1 MIGNPDINRK
11 SLARGAKL
19 IVQEEAFEER
29 HERLLSQEREGQM
42 FRCTSS
48 DAADIWGRALMDLS
62 DEHRKFAINSAV
74 DTLPHNANL
83 HLWRKRNDDA
93 CPLCGDR
100 QTLIHVLNA
109 CPVALQARRYN
120 HRHDAVLRK
129 IVAVVSN
136 HLLPTETLTSDL
148 SNYQF
153 PHHIVPTSS
162 RPDIVW
168 WDDTKKKL
176 NLVEL
181 TICFET
187 SFDGAA
193 ERKQAKY
200 VELQQRAQDKGFKA
214 TFTVEVGSRGI
225 INNPGFTKLK
235 KELLSEREV
244 STMVKD
250 ISIET
255 IMQSH
260 QIWCQRNNC
269 PT

>member
-1 MIGNPDINRK
+1 M
-11 SLARGAKL
+11 
-19 IVQEEAFEER
+19 
-29 HERLLSQEREGQM
+29 
-42 FRCTSS
+42 
-48 DAADIWGRALMDLS
+48 
-62 DEHRKFAINSAV
+62 
-74 DTLPHNANL
+74 
-83 HLWRKRNDDA
+83 
-93 CPLCGDR
+93 
-100 QTLIHVLNA
+100 
-109 CPVALQARRYN
+109 
-120 HRHDAVLRK
+120 
-129 IVAVVSN
+129 
-136 HLLPTETLTSDL
+136 
-148 SNYQF
+148 
-153 PHHIVPTSS
+153 
-162 RPDIVW
+162 W

-176 NLVEL
+176 SLVEL

-214 TFTVEVGSRGI
+214 ILITVEVGSRGI
-225 INNPGFTKLK
+225 INNPGFKLK
-235 KELLSEREV
+235 KELRLSEREV

>member
-1 MIGNPDINRK
+1 MTLLRSMIT
-11 SLARGAKL
+11 SLKKGRMVTIARSAPGCC
-19 IVQEEAFEER
+19 QP
-29 HERLLSQEREGQM
+29 S
-42 FRCTSS
+42 
-48 DAADIWGRALMDLS
+48 W
-62 DEHRKFAINSAV
+62 HRWHG
-74 DTLPHNANL
+74 LPTMGWLRTGGGEN
-83 HLWRKRNDDA
+83 
-93 CPLCGDR
+93 
-100 QTLIHVLNA
+100 
-109 CPVALQARRYN
+109 
-120 HRHDAVLRK
+120 AVLRK

-168 WDDTKKKL
+168 WDGTKKKL
-176 NLVEL
+176 SVVEL

-214 TFTVEVGSRGI
+214 ILITVEVGSRRI

-235 KELLSEREV
+235 KELRLSEREV

-269 PT
+269 PTQNELTDIILSN